1 MNFPKKDVSFSNL
14 RQYLGKGTKYD
25 GIYNSALDMY
35 VGAVGTTYSYYVTY
49 TGYDT
54 ATGIKNVSG
63 SIRIRTVNQDGST
76 QSYEFSR

>member
-14 RQYLGKGTKYD
+14 RQYSGKGTKYD